1 MGKEIGTLT
10 DGGFQ
15 KFFTT
20 PELVPPRAFLATS
33 LLVPMA

>member
-20 PELVPPRAFLATS
+20 PSGKRKPALAGN
-33 LLVPMA
+33 